1 MSARVHD
8 SAGLRLLLQSK
19 LNGKAAGFRDT
30 HLEAM
35 LACGLNS
42 EARLSSAG
50 WSKLYDQAALPLAL
64 VEALLQAYNAD
75 ALHNSDSPEKQPL
88 AAYLIS
94 GSSNVS
100 NCFQSAGV
108 MLAVSQTADRQEG
121 KRFTGVSCRRTLKS
135 AKYRARIHWL
145 GKAVWLG
152 DFATEEEAAQMY
164 DRAAICVRG
173 SAAMLNYPREDYA
186 NDDLCNGWVACEEQL
201 QVALSKFKQNKGF
214 VSCSSRDA
222 LSWGYSQLV

>member
-8 SAGLRLLLQSK
+8 SAGMRLLLQSK

-75 ALHNSDSPEKQPL
+75 ALHNSGTPGYTEDGRHYVAFGIAQAVALVVAVQHCAGSFCHEENDLLVHALADSPEKQPL

-94 GSSNVS
+94 GMIA
-100 NCFQSAGV
+100 FGQ
-108 MLAVSQTADRQEG
+108 
-121 KRFTGVSCRRTLKS
+121 
-135 AKYRARIHWL
+135 
-145 GKAVWLG
+145 
-152 DFATEEEAAQMY
+152 
-164 DRAAICVRG
+164 
-173 SAAMLNYPREDYA
+173 
-186 NDDLCNGWVACEEQL
+186 
-201 QVALSKFKQNKGF
+201 
-214 VSCSSRDA
+214 
-222 LSWGYSQLV
+222 

>member
-50 WSKLYDQAALPLAL
+50 WSKLYDQAALPMAL

-75 ALHNSDSPEKQPL
+75 ALHNSGTPGYTEDGRHYVAFGIAQAVALVVAVQHCAGSFCHEENDLLVHALADSPEKQPL

-94 GSSNVS
+94 GMIA
-100 NCFQSAGV
+100 FGQ
-108 MLAVSQTADRQEG
+108 
-121 KRFTGVSCRRTLKS
+121 
-135 AKYRARIHWL
+135 
-145 GKAVWLG
+145 
-152 DFATEEEAAQMY
+152 
-164 DRAAICVRG
+164 
-173 SAAMLNYPREDYA
+173 
-186 NDDLCNGWVACEEQL
+186 
-201 QVALSKFKQNKGF
+201 
-214 VSCSSRDA
+214 
-222 LSWGYSQLV
+222 

>member
-1 MSARVHD
+1 M
-8 SAGLRLLLQSK
+8 QSK

-75 ALHNSDSPEKQPL
+75 ALHNSGTPGYTEDGRHYVAFGIAQAVALVVAVQHCAGSFCHEENDLLVHALADSPEKQPL

-94 GSSNVS
+94 GMIA
-100 NCFQSAGV
+100 FGQ
-108 MLAVSQTADRQEG
+108 
-121 KRFTGVSCRRTLKS
+121 
-135 AKYRARIHWL
+135 
-145 GKAVWLG
+145 
-152 DFATEEEAAQMY
+152 
-164 DRAAICVRG
+164 
-173 SAAMLNYPREDYA
+173 
-186 NDDLCNGWVACEEQL
+186 
-201 QVALSKFKQNKGF
+201 
-214 VSCSSRDA
+214 
-222 LSWGYSQLV
+222 

>member
-75 ALHNSDSPEKQPL
+75 ALHNSGTPGYTEDGRHYVAFGIAQAVALVVAVQHCAGSFCHEENDLLVHALADSPEKQPL

-94 GSSNVS
+94 GMIA
-100 NCFQSAGV
+100 FGQ
-108 MLAVSQTADRQEG
+108 
-121 KRFTGVSCRRTLKS
+121 
-135 AKYRARIHWL
+135 
-145 GKAVWLG
+145 
-152 DFATEEEAAQMY
+152 
-164 DRAAICVRG
+164 
-173 SAAMLNYPREDYA
+173 
-186 NDDLCNGWVACEEQL
+186 
-201 QVALSKFKQNKGF
+201 
-214 VSCSSRDA
+214 
-222 LSWGYSQLV
+222 